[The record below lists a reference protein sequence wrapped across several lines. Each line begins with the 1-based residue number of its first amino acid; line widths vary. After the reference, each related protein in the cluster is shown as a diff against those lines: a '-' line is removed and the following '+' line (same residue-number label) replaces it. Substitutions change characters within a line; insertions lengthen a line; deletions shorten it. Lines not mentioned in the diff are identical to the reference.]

1 MGDELVECHSGFA
14 YAERPVA
21 LRWQDERLEI
31 DLIEAQWRTPQGKYF
46 RVRTQ
51 DGQIFVLCYAEQSDE
66 WWIQPAE
73 KES

>member
-1 MGDELVECHSGFA
+1 MGDELVECHSGYA

-21 LRWQDERLEI
+21 LRWQGVRLEI
-31 DLIEAQWRTPQGKYF
+31 DLVEAQWRTQQGVYF
-46 RVRTQ
+46 RVRAQ
-51 DGQIFVLCYAEQSDE
+51 DWQMFLLCYVEQFDE